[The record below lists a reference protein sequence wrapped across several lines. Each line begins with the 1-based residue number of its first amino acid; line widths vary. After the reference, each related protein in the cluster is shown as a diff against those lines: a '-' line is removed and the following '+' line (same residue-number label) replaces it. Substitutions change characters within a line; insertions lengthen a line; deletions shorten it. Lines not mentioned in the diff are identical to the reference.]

1 MGGARPRAARTHVAA
16 FFSATGQGQAI
27 RLGGARRRTPRAQV
41 AAFFSATL
49 PEAAEELAR
58 SLLAA
63 PVRVTVGARGGAAPS
78 VAQRLVYVGSEPGRR
93 LALRELLAGGLA
105 PPVLVF
111 VASQQRAAALLGCAW
126 PAGAQRADCVGFV
139 KDSQTCAAARP
150 GAGGRALGQVVLP
163 ALRACAGHLRSIEV
177 GAPGTARK
185 EACLLAGLGQRAR
198 PARRRGRRGAAPA
211 AAPRRRAARMRVR
224 RCFAGVARAGGRPH
238 FVVSAT
244 CAP

>member
-126 PAGAQRADCVGFV
+126 PAGAQRADCGGLSRIRKRARQQGRGPAGARWARWCCPRFV
-139 KDSQTCAAARP
+139 PVPGTCAAS
-150 GAGGRALGQVVLP
+150 
-163 ALRACAGHLRSIEV
+163 RS
-177 GAPGTARK
+177 
-185 EACLLAGLGQRAR
+185 GLQL
-198 PARRRGRRGAAPA
+198 RRGKKPA
-211 AAPRRRAARMRVR
+211 SWL
-224 RCFAGVARAGGRPH
+224 G
-238 FVVSAT
+238 
-244 CAP
+244 